1 MKRGNDKSR
10 GERDGRVTGRLR
22 TPPPGSRC
30 LSVRLGDLLHLRK
43 EVVHPR
49 NNPTGHAIFVGLEH
63 IESHSGRRIG
73 SLELELA
80 ELTGRK
86 PGYRRGDIVYGYL
99 RPYLNKVWVA
109 EFDGL
114 CSVDQY
120 VYEVDESRADTDYV
134 AWFMRSPAY
143 LERAPIKQTPGQ
155 LPRIRTEEVS
165 SVPIELPS
173 LGDQRRTASLL
184 REQMAEVDGA
194 RAAVQTQLESA
205 QLFIQAVL
213 RESLNGP
220 GCVTV
225 PVPDCLQEVTQGIG
239 ERWSEFPV
247 LGATRAGLAPAK
259 EGVGKNP
266 GRYKPVVPGT
276 IFYNPMRIL
285 LGSIAMLDDGDASGI
300 TSPDYVVMRGVEG
313 RLHPVWFYHW
323 FRSHYGAEFILS
335 LTRGAVRERL
345 LFNRLAKASLTIP
358 AWPTQLRA
366 VEQFREL
373 KTFRQAATARL
384 ETIALLPTALLRQAF
399 FPA

>member
-1 MKRGNDKSR
+1 
-10 GERDGRVTGRLR
+10 
-22 TPPPGSRC
+22 
-30 LSVRLGDLLHLRK
+30 
-43 EVVHPR
+43 
-49 NNPTGHAIFVGLEH
+49 
-63 IESHSGRRIG
+63 
-73 SLELELA
+73 
-80 ELTGRK
+80 
-86 PGYRRGDIVYGYL
+86 
-99 RPYLNKVWVA
+99 
-109 EFDGL
+109 
-114 CSVDQY
+114 
-120 VYEVDESRADTDYV
+120 
-134 AWFMRSPAY
+134 
-143 LERAPIKQTPGQ
+143 
-155 LPRIRTEEVS
+155 
-165 SVPIELPS
+165 
-173 LGDQRRTASLL
+173 
-184 REQMAEVDGA
+184 MAEVDGA
-194 RAAVQTQLESA
+194 RAAVQTQLDSA

-213 RESLNGP
+213 RKSLNGL

-276 IFYNPMRIL
+276 MFYNPMRIL

-323 FRSHYGAEFILS
+323 FRSRYGAEFILS

-373 KTFRQAATARL
+373 KIFRQAATARL

-399 FPA
+399 FSA